1 MKTLCLFT
9 NEFPYGT
16 WEAYLE
22 TEVKFYDQFDKVYV
36 FALQL
41 RKEHSKTRRAL
52 PENFTVIPIWY
63 APRWKYLINSIRVL
77 NDPNL
82 YKELFSMIKR
92 KQLGIKRIIEL
103 LVYLSRANYEMRKIK
118 KSISLDE
125 IKDAIFYSYRFE
137 YQPYVALLLKK
148 VLKTNNKIVS
158 RAHRYDLYEEFRK
171 NEYIP
176 CREIL
181 LKNIDVVY
189 PCSEDGKNYL
199 QNKFPRYKSK
209 IKTSFLGTK
218 GYGVEQYKKGKALRI
233 VSCSNVVPVK
243 RLDLIIKT
251 LMNLKDVDIEWT
263 HFGDGIL
270 MSQIKELAK
279 KLPNNISVEFKGN
292 IKNSDLMRI
301 YVNNQFDLF
310 VNVSIS
316 EGIPVSIMEA
326 LSFGIPCVATNVGGT
341 NEIVTDGY
349 NGWLLDENFREEEL
363 ENIIRSYWNLNNEQ
377 IFKLR
382 DCAYS
387 SWKNKYDAEKNYSIF
402 INELYEM

>member
-92 KQLGIKRIIEL
+92 KQLGIKRIIDL
-103 LVYLSRANYEMRKIK
+103 FVYLSRANYEMRKIK

-171 NEYIP
+171 NKYIP

-218 GYGVEQYKKGKALRI
+218 GYGVEQYKKGRVLKAACR
-233 VSCSNVVPVK
+233 SASTADK
-243 RLDLIIKT
+243 KWSQTT
-251 LMNLKDVDIEWT
+251 LY
-263 HFGDGIL
+263 F
-270 MSQIKELAK
+270 
-279 KLPNNISVEFKGN
+279 LPPERTMKHRG
-292 IKNSDLMRI
+292 K
-301 YVNNQFDLF
+301 
-310 VNVSIS
+310 
-316 EGIPVSIMEA
+316 
-326 LSFGIPCVATNVGGT
+326 
-341 NEIVTDGY
+341 
-349 NGWLLDENFREEEL
+349 
-363 ENIIRSYWNLNNEQ
+363 
-377 IFKLR
+377 
-382 DCAYS
+382 
-387 SWKNKYDAEKNYSIF
+387 
-402 INELYEM
+402 

>member
-1 MKTLCLFT
+1 
-9 NEFPYGT
+9 
-16 WEAYLE
+16 
-22 TEVKFYDQFDKVYV
+22 
-36 FALQL
+36 
-41 RKEHSKTRRAL
+41 
-52 PENFTVIPIWY
+52 
-63 APRWKYLINSIRVL
+63 
-77 NDPNL
+77 
-82 YKELFSMIKR
+82 MIKR
-92 KQLGIKRIIEL
+92 KQLGIKRIIDL
-103 LVYLSRANYEMRKIK
+103 FVYLSRANYEMRKIK

-171 NEYIP
+171 NKYIP

-189 PCSEDGKNYL
+189 PCSEDGKKYL

-218 GYGVEQYKKGKALRI
+218 GYGVEQYKKGKVLRI

-270 MSQIKELAK
+270 MSQIKELAT

-341 NEIVTDGY
+341 NEIVTHGY
-349 NGWLLDENFREEEL
+349 NGWLLDENFRKEEL
-363 ENIIRSYWNLNNEQ
+363 ENIIRAYWNLNNEQ
-377 IFKLR
+377 ILKLR

-402 INELYEM
+402 INKLYEM